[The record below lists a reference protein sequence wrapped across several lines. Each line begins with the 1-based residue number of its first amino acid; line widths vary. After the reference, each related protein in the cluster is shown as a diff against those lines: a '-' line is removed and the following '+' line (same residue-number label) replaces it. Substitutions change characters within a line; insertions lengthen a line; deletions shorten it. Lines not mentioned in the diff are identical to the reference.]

1 MELPFVLIASVLV
14 GGGLGYLLDKK
25 LGTTPFFV
33 LLLGFLGFGA
43 GIWEII
49 RRVKS
54 AKK

>member
-1 MELPFVLIASVLV
+1 MELPFILVSSILI

-25 LGTTPFFV
+25 LGTAPLFM
-33 LLLGFLGFGA
+33 LLFGILGFGA

-54 AKK
+54 RPK